1 MLRNRVIT
9 GICLALAAAAGI
21 YWLPAAWLAAVF
33 AVVGALAAWEWAG
46 CVGLGAKRWRW
57 LYVGSVAVVLAVAYG
72 SEAAQAWAPWLGA
85 GIWAGAVVVI
95 LAYPAG
101 RSLWGRHWVWAAL
114 GVAVIGCA
122 WVGALVIRQQPQGAL
137 WLIWLFLLVGVAD
150 VGAYFTGRAWGRRKL
165 APNLS
170 PGKTWE
176 GVAGGALLSALVC
189 GGALA
194 AWGRLSWFWAG
205 VTLLLI
211 AVGVFGDLLESLLK
225 REAGAKD
232 SGTLLPGHGGVLDRI
247 DSALAALPIFALL
260 LLAGLLLAG

>member
-1 MLRNRVIT
+1 MLKNRVIT
-9 GICLALAAAAGI
+9 GICLALAAAVGI
-21 YWLPAAWLAAVF
+21 YFLPAAWLAAAF
-33 AVVGALAAWEWAG
+33 AGVGALAAWEWAG
-46 CVGLGAKRWRW
+46 CAGFGGKRGRV
-57 LYVGSVAVVLAVAYG
+57 LYVGLVGGALVVSYA
-72 SEAAQAWAPWLGA
+72 SEAAWVLAPWLGA
-85 GIWAGAVVVI
+85 AVWAGAVVVI
-95 LAYPAG
+95 LGYPAG
-101 RSLWGRHWVWAAL
+101 RGIWGRRWVLAAL

-122 WVGALVIRQQPQGAL
+122 WVGALAIRQQPQGAS

-176 GVAGGALLSALVC
+176 GVVGGASLSALVG

-194 AWGRLSWFWAG
+194 AWGRLSWFWVG

-260 LLAGLLLAG
+260 LLAA

>member
-1 MLRNRVIT
+1 MLKNRVIT
-9 GICLALAAAAGI
+9 GICLALAVAAGI
-21 YWLPAAWLAAVF
+21 YFLPAAWLAAAF

-46 CVGLGAKRWRW
+46 CAGLETKRGKV
-57 LYVGSVAVVLAVAYG
+57 LYVAALAVALAVAYG
-72 SEAAQAWAPWLGA
+72 SAAARAWAPWLGLVV
-85 GIWAGAVVVI
+85 WAGAVVVI

-101 RSLWGRHWVWAAL
+101 RRIWGRRWVLEAL
-114 GVAVIGCA
+114 GVVVIGCA
-122 WVGALVIRQQPQGAL
+122 WVGALVIREQPQGAL
-137 WLIWLFLLVGVAD
+137 WLIWLLLLVGVAD

-165 APNLS
+165 APRLS

-176 GVAGGALLSALVC
+176 GVAGGTLLSALVC

-205 VTLLLI
+205 LTLGLI
-211 AVGVFGDLLESLLK
+211 ALGVFGDLLESLLK

-247 DSALAALPIFALL
+247 DSALAVLPSFALL
-260 LLAGLLLAG
+260 LSAG